1 MSKLCAFNGRKDEE
15 EEAAVA
21 AETGRALVGGR
32 GKESE
37 RALRDKGKEAAA
49 PAA

>member
-15 EEAAVA
+15 EEEEEA

-32 GKESE
+32 GKEISDGE
-37 RALRDKGKEAAA
+37 KDR
-49 PAA
+49 

>member
-15 EEAAVA
+15 AAA

-37 RALRDKGKEAAA
+37 RALRDKGKETAA

>member
-15 EEAAVA
+15 KEEA

-32 GKESE
+32 GKESG